1 MNTEKDYL
9 GFYELIIPEV
19 HQSDA
24 GTYACRATNKYGQAE
39 CEAHVTI
46 CEDKNIFGENDGKIL
61 PAGEQPVFHW
71 KRNGVEFDPEE
82 RFRVLLGD
90 DEDSLALVFQ
100 HVKPEDAGL
109 YTCVAQTSTGN
120 ISCSAEL
127 TVQGAIQ
134 ELLREPEKPQLII
147 EHKEAFASIGGTV
160 MIELQCK
167 GYPKP
172 NIEMKHEGVV
182 IEASSK
188 YKFLHEDA
196 ETMSL
201 VIKDVQPEDAG
212 NYSVTATNEMGEDK
226 GTVNLQVKCPPKIKK
241 ITDYTVK
248 AGEKLSIDIEVTG
261 NPAPNV
267 KILNNGKEV
276 IENERIKIV
285 RSEEVN
291 SRITHTLVISKTEL
305 IDAGSYSVIAS
316 NELNQTSE
324 FWNVTV
330 NAGPKVVKKLERE
343 YVHGEKEEIIMSVRV
358 DAFPEPTVKWFREG
372 RELSENDSRVRVKRD
387 GNAYILSISGAVR
400 TDGTTYSVEVENCHG
415 KVTDETRVHVK
426 CSPEFKANLK
436 SLVITEGDTNAE
448 LFVKVQGY
456 PK

>member
-1 MNTEKDYL
+1 M
-9 GFYELIIPEV
+9 

-24 GTYACRATNKYGQAE
+24 GTYACKVTNKYGAAE
-39 CEAHVTI
+39 CEANVTI
-46 CEDKNIFGENDGKIL
+46 CEDKNIFGVNDGKIL
-61 PAGEQPVFHW
+61 PAGEQPVFNW

-82 RFRVLLGD
+82 RFKVLLGD

-147 EHKEAFASIGGTV
+147 EHKEASASIGGTV

-172 NIEMKHEGVV
+172 KIEMKYDGVT

-188 YKFLHEDA
+188 YKFMHEDA

-212 NYSVTATNEMGEDK
+212 LYSVTATNDLGEDK
-226 GTVNLQVKCPPKIKK
+226 GSVNLQVKSPPTIKK
-241 ITDYTVK
+241 VTDYTCS
-248 AGEKLSIDIEVTG
+248 AGEELKIDIEVSG
-261 NPAPNV
+261 NPKPSV
-267 KILNNGKEV
+267 TVLDNGKEV
-276 IENERIKIV
+276 TASERITFVQSK
-285 RSEEVN
+285 EVN
-291 SRITHTLVISKTEL
+291 SRFTHTMRISKTEMT
-305 IDAGSYSVIAS
+305 DAGSYSVVAR
-316 NELNQTSE
+316 NELSQTSE
-324 FWNVTV
+324 FWNVTI
-330 NAGPKVVKKLERE
+330 NAGPKIVKKLERE
-343 YVHGEKEEIIMSVRV
+343 YVHGEKEEIIMSMRV
-358 DAFPEPTVKWFREG
+358 DAFPEPKVKWFREG
-372 RELSENDSRVRVKRD
+372 KELTETDSRVKFSRD

-400 TDGTTYSVEVENCHG
+400 TDGCSYSVEVENAHG
-415 KVTDETRVHVK
+415 KIKDDTTVHVK
-426 CSPEFKANLK
+426 CSPEFNTKLK
-436 SLVITEGDTNAE
+436 NITVTEGDTNVE
-448 LFVKVQGY
+448 LAVNVQGY